1 MKRFGCIGMLVLL
14 LMAACHTPTREG
26 RQMMAQAKALS
37 ETAPDNAVK
46 LIDSALRMGKRFSEQ
61 QRMDLALLQGEL
73 VFRDASIDEEVL
85 PEGVS
90 TNPELERASAYFAKR
105 KEYTKA
111 AHASLYSGYVQQ
123 AYGEREKAM
132 RSYKEA
138 EHYGGLANDSL
149 TMTCAYYKMAKYLLN
164 DGMKGE
170 ALVTLEKAD
179 KVLPSQ
185 HGDKAL
191 VQNMMA
197 VCYMLQDDLDHSEEC
212 LRRGMSY
219 AEHTEANRA
228 KRKIWNNY
236 SVFYCLKG
244 DFPQAVNS
252 LREVAKDTCLDETEK
267 LLYYLNMGKIFMMEN
282 ASDSAA
288 LYFEKLAQL
297 PLLSTIKPES
307 RLAANDALLKY
318 AKEKKNDTLVSFY
331 QKKYEENLFEIMSQ
345 RQEQSI
351 FRIQQQYDYEA
362 EKNILNRK
370 IIHRQ
375 RVITI
380 ISVLLFISSLVILA
394 FQYRNKKLLKE
405 EEEMKRQIDRM
416 KQDLRQSVKPIMKR
430 KSKHLLYYVLLL
442 GIVTCSFFLYS
453 SRYYPLLNS
462 DDALNVL
469 MAHDYSLP
477 DNFYCWGQ
485 DRGGTLIPLISQLF
499 IKFFHCSAVM
509 AVSFSN
515 YLVLIIGYLG
525 MSCLIKSNYYK
536 LVLAII
542 WFFPFQRFIDFLRFP
557 IGVQYSL
564 LGVSVFLIRQLEKT
578 EGQKIVVKHVVMSL
592 FVMTSIIMVWVSDLS
607 IVTIALLMFV
617 LSLYDHKRLKTTG
630 LAKTIIPYSI
640 VGVTFGFLFI
650 RYAKSFATKKSVG
663 YLAFNNIFQIK
674 KALALLWDAIRE
686 NLALNPNTNE
696 HFVGIY
702 VYVAILFVLLFISW
716 LIKNRMTLRLIKNK
730 WIAFFLVDTAAVLAI
745 LLLSSWVLANQMGR
759 RYFVPT
765 YISFS
770 LFVLLCLDSLETSHN
785 IKPLKYGVLVVALVG
800 AFSPIYTMET
810 VDPKSLKPMVD
821 VVGEFKQLGEIGVIS
836 EYWNS
841 YVTSCPDP
849 DLIKATPHDRSDVR
863 NSKIVEE
870 VFERE
875 NIYIIK
881 DMWMDAF
888 PDTLVQFGRQLVR
901 NGEEF
906 NIGDCNVCKYRLEKK
921 R

>member
-37 ETAPDNAVK
+37 DTAPDSAVK
-46 LIDSALRMGKRFSEQ
+46 LIDSILRKENRFSER

-90 TNPELERASAYFAKR
+90 TSPELERASAYFAKR

-123 AYGEREKAM
+123 AYGERENAM

-149 TMTCAYYKMAKYLLN
+149 TMACAYYKMAKYLLN

-252 LREVAKDTCLDETEK
+252 LREVAKDTCLDETEE

-416 KQDLRQSVKPIMKR
+416 KQDLRQSVKPTVLADEVDMRLQIIISAFQTMKHSNDPKREWRPLVNKIMNGKENAFEAAR
-430 KSKHLLYYVLLL
+430 AAIEMAYPGLYATIIAQHSDLNETEAKICLLSCSSLSNAEIAELL
-442 GIVTCSFFLYS
+442 GLK
-453 SRYYPLLNS
+453 LNTVNQGRS
-462 DDALNVL
+462 TLRKKLNL
-469 MAHDYSLP
+469 RPERLKE
-477 DNFYCWGQ
+477 
-485 DRGGTLIPLISQLF
+485 QL
-499 IKFFHCSAVM
+499 H
-509 AVSFSN
+509 
-515 YLVLIIGYLG
+515 
-525 MSCLIKSNYYK
+525 YK
-536 LVLAII
+536 L
-542 WFFPFQRFIDFLRFP
+542 F
-557 IGVQYSL
+557 S
-564 LGVSVFLIRQLEKT
+564 
-578 EGQKIVVKHVVMSL
+578 
-592 FVMTSIIMVWVSDLS
+592 
-607 IVTIALLMFV
+607 
-617 LSLYDHKRLKTTG
+617 
-630 LAKTIIPYSI
+630 
-640 VGVTFGFLFI
+640 
-650 RYAKSFATKKSVG
+650 KK
-663 YLAFNNIFQIK
+663 
-674 KALALLWDAIRE
+674 
-686 NLALNPNTNE
+686 
-696 HFVGIY
+696 
-702 VYVAILFVLLFISW
+702 
-716 LIKNRMTLRLIKNK
+716 
-730 WIAFFLVDTAAVLAI
+730 
-745 LLLSSWVLANQMGR
+745 
-759 RYFVPT
+759 
-765 YISFS
+765 
-770 LFVLLCLDSLETSHN
+770 
-785 IKPLKYGVLVVALVG
+785 
-800 AFSPIYTMET
+800 
-810 VDPKSLKPMVD
+810 
-821 VVGEFKQLGEIGVIS
+821 GE
-836 EYWNS
+836 
-841 YVTSCPDP
+841 
-849 DLIKATPHDRSDVR
+849 A
-863 NSKIVEE
+863 
-870 VFERE
+870 
-875 NIYIIK
+875 
-881 DMWMDAF
+881 
-888 PDTLVQFGRQLVR
+888 
-901 NGEEF
+901 
-906 NIGDCNVCKYRLEKK
+906 
-921 R
+921 